1 MEQINRGD
9 SDSFTWLVAL
19 KLKSD
24 GFFFDF
30 NSTQVKVHHQ
40 II

>member
-1 MEQINRGD
+1 MIGN
-9 SDSFTWLVAL
+9 SFTWLVAFNFI
-19 KLKSD
+19 SD